1 MLMKNKIDFGK
12 TKFSVILPLLLVF
25 SLPIWLVLYK
35 PILFPFADDWLVI
48 GWNYSE
54 KSLVD
59 INSLQLIN
67 GHQIFLSK
75 VLIHVLGLISA
86 SDIQLIS
93 LVTVIMG
100 LIGIFCLV
108 QSQIVFLGEKT
119 NIVFVFSAIIIAAN
133 YKQMQNFFMPICNGW
148 MMAIFFIGIYYWLK
162 QKQDFRAKKYLTG
175 TTIILAP
182 LTIGLGI
189 IIPII
194 EIVEISYKAV
204 LRERFNSVLKKNL
217 FTLVTSVFSLIFFL
231 LIPLLQLGDGS
242 GFISNRNLGNIFN
255 LIEYPGGSLMFLF
268 TLIGNIF
275 VPASRFD
282 PIIPAVAGGLFLTIS
297 VLLLRRNYSKI
308 KIDDIFLNRNCTLG
322 GVIFLFILFFF
333 RYSGK
338 PSEIQVVAAPRYV
351 TGSLIFIIGILGLI
365 QKISDKRKVIS
376 LFLLITSS
384 LTLISGLKTGLEWH
398 ATRYKQSQILIECAE
413 NKNSVGTKFAEGQP
427 CFTLAYENSMSPSK
441 DFFKLEL
448 QKFIENINDR

>member
-1 MLMKNKIDFGK
+1 MKNKIDFGK

-231 LIPLLQLGDGS
+231 LIPQLQLGKHREQRCH
-242 GFISNRNLGNIFN
+242 F
-255 LIEYPGGSLMFLF
+255 LI
-268 TLIGNIF
+268 
-275 VPASRFD
+275 
-282 PIIPAVAGGLFLTIS
+282 
-297 VLLLRRNYSKI
+297 VL
-308 KIDDIFLNRNCTLG
+308 
-322 GVIFLFILFFF
+322 V
-333 RYSGK
+333 
-338 PSEIQVVAAPRYV
+338 
-351 TGSLIFIIGILGLI
+351 
-365 QKISDKRKVIS
+365 
-376 LFLLITSS
+376 
-384 LTLISGLKTGLEWH
+384 
-398 ATRYKQSQILIECAE
+398 
-413 NKNSVGTKFAEGQP
+413 
-427 CFTLAYENSMSPSK
+427 
-441 DFFKLEL
+441 
-448 QKFIENINDR
+448 